1 MTYQNK
7 PNTGKLFVNEYKE
20 KDSHPDRKGSLYL
33 DREFLAKMLE
43 QTDELVVVEITA
55 WENVSATGKEY
66 LGLKVQAPRVVKE
79 KPEAKPEA
87 KPEPKPEPQ
96 EPVDDDFPF

>member
-43 QTDELVVVEITA
+43 QSDELVVVEITA

-79 KPEAKPEA
+79 KPEAKPEP
-87 KPEPKPEPQ
+87 KPEPKTEAPPE
-96 EPVDDDFPF
+96 DDSDIPF

>member
-1 MTYQNK
+1 MSYQNK

-20 KDSHPDRKGSLYL
+20 RDVHPDRKGTLYL

-43 QTDELVVVEITA
+43 QPDDLVVVEISA

-66 LGLKVQAPRVVKE
+66 LGLKVQEPREKKE
-79 KPEAKPEA
+79 
-87 KPEPKPEPQ
+87 KPEPKPQAKPAP
-96 EPVDDDFPF
+96 EPVPEDDSDIPF